1 MLFCIL
7 TVGGVLAAVIV
18 TLVVIGMIRDTNFYD

>member
-7 TVGGVLAAVIV
+7 TVGGVITAVIV
-18 TLVVIGMIRDTNFYD
+18 TLVVIGMIRDTDFD